1 MRTRTMWIAA
11 LAALVLVT
19 AGLTVFTVGE
29 REKAIKFQL
38 GRIVRADYQPGLHF
52 KIPFVQTVRKFDARI
67 QNIDAEPQLY
77 LTSQKKNVSV
87 DSFVKWRI
95 EEVERYYTA
104 TGGNPLE
111 AADRLTAVIQK
122 RLKDEFAKR
131 TIFEVVSGERAQIMN
146 IVTREAQ
153 EHASGLGVRLV
164 DVRVKRIDL
173 PEAVRTSVF
182 ERMKAERKE
191 VAQAFR
197 ARGHEAGAVIRAKAE
212 REREVLLAEADRDA
226 ERIRGKGDAEA
237 AAIYA
242 RAYGQNDEFYRF
254 YRSLNAYRDVFNQR
268 SDVLLLEPDTEFF
281 RYFGSAD
288 GTATGPS
295 ARRAEARR

>member
-1 MRTRTMWIAA
+1 MRTPNVWIVAVV
-11 LAALVLVT
+11 ALVLVT
-19 AGLTVFTVGE
+19 VGLTVFTVGE

-38 GRIVRADYQPGLHF
+38 GRIVRADYTPGLHF
-52 KIPFVQTVRKFDARI
+52 KVPFVQTVRKFDARI

-95 EEVERYYTA
+95 DEVERYYTA
-104 TGGNPLE
+104 TGGNPLA

-131 TIFEVVSGERAQIMN
+131 TIFEVVSGERSQIMS

-153 EHASGLGVRLV
+153 EHAIGLGVRLV
-164 DVRVKRIDL
+164 DVRLKRIDL

-182 ERMKAERKE
+182 ERMQAERKE
-191 VAQAFR
+191 VAQGFR
-197 ARGHEAGAVIRAKAE
+197 ARGHEAAVLIRAKAQ

-226 ERIRGKGDAEA
+226 ERIRGEGDAQA

-242 RAYGQNDEFYRF
+242 QAYRQDDEFYRF
-254 YRSLNAYRDVFNQR
+254 YRSLNAYRDVFHDR
-268 SDVLLLEPDTEFF
+268 SDILLLEPDSEFF

-288 GTATGPS
+288 GVRRST
-295 ARRAEARR
+295 RRAEARR